1 MLCRKFNIDIQG
13 IYIMSARQL
22 HERAIVIDGLQTSE
36 WTRENFIEMRA
47 AGLTAVNCSSVLW
60 ENFREG
66 IAYVS
71 QWKHLLQENSDL
83 IRPVKTVAD
92 INAAKQENRTGIILG
107 WQNTSP
113 LEDKLDYVEIFKD
126 LGVGIMQLTYNT
138 QNYSG
143 AGYLE
148 EHDSGLTGFGKEVLA
163 EMNRVGV
170 LCDLSHVG
178 DRTSADV
185 INTSRAPVCISHV
198 LPRALKDVKRNKPDE
213 LLKGCAEKGGI
224 IGVSLF
230 APGLAAGNDAT
241 IDDYLDAMS
250 YVIELVGEDHVGIGT
265 DFSQGRP
272 RPGPYLLWANRD
284 KGTARKL
291 TEFGSV
297 KISKPQGIARIGE
310 VPNLTE
316 RMLSRGWHPDLILKL
331 LGKNWLSVLGSA
343 WQPVVTPTAISH

>member
-1 MLCRKFNIDIQG
+1 MTDARK
-13 IYIMSARQL
+13 L
-22 HERAIVIDGLQTSE
+22 HDEAIIVDGLQTCQWSRSIFE
-36 WTRENFIEMRA
+36 EMRA
-47 AGLTAVNCSSVLW
+47 GGLTAVNVSSLLW

-66 IAYVS
+66 IGYVS
-71 QWKHLLQENSDL
+71 EWKRFLRENDDI
-83 IRPVKTVAD
+83 IRPVRTVAD
-92 INAAKQENRTGIILG
+92 IHAAKVEGKTGIIIG

-148 EHDSGLTGFGKEVLA
+148 EFDSGLTGFGREVLA

-178 DRTSADV
+178 DKTSADV
-185 INTSRAPVCISHV
+185 IAYSKKPVCISHV
-198 LPRALKDVKRNKPDE
+198 LPRALRDVKRNKPDE
-213 LLKGCAEKGGI
+213 LLLACAEKGGL

-241 IDDYLDAMS
+241 VEDYLDAMA
-250 YVIELVGEDHVGIGT
+250 YVIDLVGEDHVGIGT
-265 DFSQGRP
+265 DFSLDRP
-272 RPGPYLLWANRD
+272 RPGPWLLWANKD
-284 KGTARKL
+284 KGTARTL

-297 KISKPQGIARIGE
+297 KISKPKGIQRMTE
-310 VPNLTE
+310 MPNLTA
-316 RMLSRGWHPDLILKL
+316 RMLARGWSEELVLKL
-331 LGKNWLSVLGSA
+331 LGRNWLRMLDAA
-343 WQPVVTPTAISH
+343 WTPMA

>member
-1 MLCRKFNIDIQG
+1 MPDTENL
-13 IYIMSARQL
+13 SAKKL
-22 HERAIVIDGLQTSE
+22 HEDAIIVDGLQTCQWSRSIFE
-36 WTRENFIEMRA
+36 EMRA
-47 AGLTAVNCSSVLW
+47 GGLTAVNVSSLLW

-66 IAYVS
+66 IGYVS
-71 QWKHLLQENSDL
+71 EWKRFLRENDDIL
-83 IRPVKTVAD
+83 RPVRTVAD
-92 INAAKQENRTGIILG
+92 IHAAKAENKTGIIIG

-148 EHDSGLTGFGKEVLA
+148 EVDSGLTGFGKEVLA

-178 DRTSADV
+178 DKTTADV
-185 INTSRAPVCISHV
+185 IAQSKSAVCISHI

-213 LLKGCAEKGGI
+213 LFVACAQKGGI

-241 IDDYLDAMS
+241 VEDYLDAMA
-250 YVIELVGEDHVGIGT
+250 YVIDLVGEDHVGIGT
-265 DFSQGRP
+265 DFSLDRP
-272 RPGPYLLWANRD
+272 RPGPWLLWANKD
-284 KGTARKL
+284 KGTARTL

-297 KISKPQGIARIGE
+297 KISKPKGIERMTE
-310 VPNLTE
+310 LSNLTT
-316 RMLSRGWHPDLILKL
+316 RMLARGWSEDLVLKL
-331 LGKNWLSVLGSA
+331 LGKNWLRVLGKA
-343 WQPVVTPTAISH
+343 WTPAA

>member
-1 MLCRKFNIDIQG
+1 MPDTENL
-13 IYIMSARQL
+13 SAKKL
-22 HERAIVIDGLQTSE
+22 HEDAIIVDGLQTCQWSRSIFE
-36 WTRENFIEMRA
+36 EMRA
-47 AGLTAVNCSSVLW
+47 GGLTAVNVSSLLW

-66 IAYVS
+66 IGYVS
-71 QWKHLLQENSDL
+71 EWKRFLRENDDIL
-83 IRPVKTVAD
+83 RPVRTVAD
-92 INAAKQENRTGIILG
+92 IHAAKAENKTGIIIG

-148 EHDSGLTGFGKEVLA
+148 EVDSGLTGFGKEVLA

-178 DRTSADV
+178 DKTTADV
-185 INTSRAPVCISHV
+185 IAQSKSPVCISHI

-213 LLKGCAEKGGI
+213 LFVACAQKGGL

-241 IDDYLDAMS
+241 VEDYLDAMA
-250 YVIELVGEDHVGIGT
+250 YIIDLVGEDHVGIGT
-265 DFSQGRP
+265 DFSLDRP
-272 RPGPYLLWANRD
+272 RPGPWLLWANKD
-284 KGTARKL
+284 KGTARTL

-297 KISKPQGIARIGE
+297 KISKPKGIERMTE
-310 VPNLTE
+310 LPNLTA
-316 RMLSRGWHPDLILKL
+316 RMLARGWSEDLVLKL
-331 LGKNWLSVLGSA
+331 LGKNWLRVLGKA
-343 WQPVVTPTAISH
+343 WTPTA

>member
-1 MLCRKFNIDIQG
+1 MPDTENLNAKK
-13 IYIMSARQL
+13 L
-22 HERAIVIDGLQTSE
+22 HEDAIIVDGLQTCQWSRSIFE
-36 WTRENFIEMRA
+36 EMRA
-47 AGLTAVNCSSVLW
+47 GGLTAVNVSSLLW

-66 IAYVS
+66 IGYVS
-71 QWKHLLQENSDL
+71 EWKRFLRENDDIL
-83 IRPVKTVAD
+83 RPVRTVAD
-92 INAAKQENRTGIILG
+92 IHAAKAENKTGIIIG

-148 EHDSGLTGFGKEVLA
+148 EVDSGLTGFGKEVLA

-178 DRTSADV
+178 DKTTADV
-185 INTSRAPVCISHV
+185 IAQSKSPVCISHI

-213 LLKGCAEKGGI
+213 LFVACAQKGGI
-224 IGVSLF
+224 VGVSLF

-241 IDDYLDAMS
+241 VEDYLDAMA
-250 YVIELVGEDHVGIGT
+250 YVIDLVGEDHVGVGT
-265 DFSQGRP
+265 DFSLDRP
-272 RPGPYLLWANRD
+272 RPGPWLLWANKD
-284 KGTARKL
+284 KGTARTL

-297 KISKPQGIARIGE
+297 KISKPKGIERMTE
-310 VPNLTE
+310 LPNLTT
-316 RMLSRGWHPDLILKL
+316 RMLARGWSEDLVLKL
-331 LGKNWLSVLGSA
+331 LGKNWLRVLGKA
-343 WQPVVTPTAISH
+343 WTPAA

>member
-1 MLCRKFNIDIQG
+1 MVDAKILHD
-13 IYIMSARQL
+13 SAI
-22 HERAIVIDGLQTSE
+22 IVDGLQTCQWSRSIFE
-36 WTRENFIEMRA
+36 EMRA
-47 AGLTAVNCSSVLW
+47 GGLTAVNASSLLW

-71 QWKHLLQENSDL
+71 EWKHFLRENSDL
-83 IRPVKTVAD
+83 IRPVRTVAD
-92 INAAKQENRTGIILG
+92 IHAAKAENKTGIIIG

-113 LEDKLDYVEIFKD
+113 LEDKLDYVEVFKD

-148 EHDSGLTGFGKEVLA
+148 EIDSGLTGFGKEVLA

-178 DRTSADV
+178 DKTTADV
-185 INTSRAPVCISHV
+185 IAHSKSPVCISHV

-213 LLKGCAEKGGI
+213 LFAACAAKGGI
-224 IGVSLF
+224 IGISLF

-241 IDDYLDAMS
+241 IENYLDAMEH
-250 YVIELVGEDHVGIGT
+250 VIGVVGQDHVGIGT
-265 DFSQGRP
+265 DFSLDRP
-272 RPGPYLLWANRD
+272 RPGPWLLWANKD
-284 KGTARKL
+284 KGTARTL

-297 KISKPQGIARIGE
+297 KINKPKGIERMTAM
-310 VPNLTE
+310 PNLTNL
-316 RMLSRGWHPDLILKL
+316 MLARGWSEETVLKL
-331 LGKNWLSVLGSA
+331 LGKNWLRVLGAA
-343 WQPVVTPTAISH
+343 WEPSGAQKS

>member
-1 MLCRKFNIDIQG
+1 MPDTENL
-13 IYIMSARQL
+13 SAKKL
-22 HERAIVIDGLQTSE
+22 HDDAIIVDGLQTCQWSRSIFE
-36 WTRENFIEMRA
+36 EMRA
-47 AGLTAVNCSSVLW
+47 GGLTAVNVSSLLW

-71 QWKHLLQENSDL
+71 EWKRFLRENDDIL
-83 IRPVKTVAD
+83 RPVRSVAD
-92 INAAKQENRTGIILG
+92 IHAAKAENKTGIIIG

-148 EHDSGLTGFGKEVLA
+148 EVDSGLTGFGKEVLA

-178 DRTSADV
+178 DKTTADV
-185 INTSRAPVCISHV
+185 IAHSKSPVCISHI

-213 LLKGCAEKGGI
+213 LFVACAQKGGI

-241 IDDYLDAMS
+241 VEDYLDAMA
-250 YVIELVGEDHVGIGT
+250 YIIDLVGEDHVGIGT
-265 DFSQGRP
+265 DFSLDRP
-272 RPGPYLLWANRD
+272 RPGPWLLWANKD
-284 KGTARKL
+284 KGTARTL

-297 KISKPQGIARIGE
+297 KISKPKGIERMTE
-310 VPNLTE
+310 LPNLTA
-316 RMLSRGWHPDLILKL
+316 RMLARGWSEDLVLKL
-331 LGKNWLSVLGSA
+331 LGKNWLRVLGKA
-343 WQPVVTPTAISH
+343 WTPTA